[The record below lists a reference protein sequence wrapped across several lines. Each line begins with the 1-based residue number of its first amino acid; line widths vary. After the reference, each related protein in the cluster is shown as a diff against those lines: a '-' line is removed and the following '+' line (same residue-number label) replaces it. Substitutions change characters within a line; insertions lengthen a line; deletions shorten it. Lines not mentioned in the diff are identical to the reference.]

1 MRARSPT
8 RVYHA
13 SDGGQDDGL
22 SALRRSSRHLVPAEG
37 QGGVCGAALSCLF
50 KYLFCDGCC
59 GLGYTPVK
67 REVLLTVHEELETE
81 RFNHKIDLSLLYQI
95 LPPSIVDA
103 IRTGQ
108 RPPNRKFDS
117 LTIYFSDVVGF
128 TAISSQVAEIEVMN
142 MLNRLYSVMDYVTEM
157 FSLYKVET
165 IGDAYMCAGG
175 VTENEI
181 TGTNTEGEGDAASS
195 GSQESRHKHHAMQVV
210 SFALVVRKAVAA
222 LCRNPLDGTPL
233 QIRVGVHSGP
243 TVSGVVGSLMP
254 RYCLFGDTVNTASRM
269 ESNGEPG
276 RIHISSSTMKL
287 IEGYHFGTTSRGA
300 IPIKGKGEMETFF
313 VENGCATNDRCNDAA
328 IDRIIT
334 TLKRIL
340 RPLPSEQG
348 SSSTSSPP
356 PSPGK
361 FESADSVSLQGRARH
376 LHELADNMAL
386 WNWRGSQTIQWSSTH
401 STSSG
406 SDDRISAGFAS
417 IRSKD
422 KQSMGPLSPQ
432 MMDRPSVEVPF
443 IPSVPGLDEGHEHER
458 TPSVSG
464 ARKLFAKLLSMGGS
478 KKREV
483 EEERERVP
491 QEMLHTVRRSM
502 VRSRSLADARNVRAL
517 LVGFSQPSM
526 TTLHAHL
533 KNQHSSWAVDIVQ
546 SGEKA
551 LEKCKACF
559 FLYDLV
565 VLDDSTRASTGDAML
580 QAHEVVAI
588 IREYEL
594 KQRQQQLL
602 QLQQQPGKRGG
613 RNAAIVVGCL
623 ASASSAAAGMEMLLS
638 AGCDQLWQA
647 PLPDNIALVS
657 SVLLALFHQETR
669 WPKRK
674 VVRWAEVE
682 APPEGK

>member
-13 SDGGQDDGL
+13 SDGEQDDGL
-22 SALRRSSRHLVPAEG
+22 SSRRLVPEDK

-50 KYLFCDGCC
+50 SYLFCDGCC

-67 REVLLTVHEELETE
+67 REVLLGTLEELETE

-95 LPPSIVDA
+95 LPPTIVDA

-128 TAISSQVAEIEVMN
+128 TAISSQVPEIEVMN

-181 TGTNTEGEGDAASS
+181 TGTSTEGNAGSS
-195 GSQESRHKHHAMQVV
+195 KESNESKESRHKHHAMQVV

-276 RIHISSSTMKL
+276 RIHISASTMKL
-287 IEGYHFGTTSRGA
+287 IEGYSFGITSRGA

-313 VENGCATNDRCNDAA
+313 VENGCATNDLCNDAA

-348 SSSTSSPP
+348 GPSSSAPHHT
-356 PSPGK
+356 PGK
-361 FESADSVSLQGRARH
+361 VERADSVSLQGRARQ
-376 LHELADNMAL
+376 LHEMADDMAT
-386 WNWRGSQTIQWSSTH
+386 WNWRGSQTIQWSSGH
-401 STSSG
+401 SLSSG
-406 SDDRISAGFAS
+406 SDDRMSVSFARH
-417 IRSKD
+417 RSMD
-422 KQSMGPLSPQ
+422 KQSLDPLSPQ
-432 MMDRPSVEVPF
+432 TMDRPSVKVPF
-443 IPSVPGLDEGHEHER
+443 VPSIPDLDEGHER
-458 TPSVSG
+458 APSLSG
-464 ARKLFAKLLSMGGS
+464 SRKLFSKLMGMGGG
-478 KKREV
+478 KKREE
-483 EEERERVP
+483 EEERERERALAMP

-502 VRSRSLADARNVRAL
+502 VRSRTLSDARNVRAL

-526 TTLHAHL
+526 TALHAHL
-533 KNQHSSWAVDIVQ
+533 KSQHSSWAVDVVQ

-565 VLDDSTRASTGDAML
+565 VLDDSALASSGDAML

-602 QLQQQPGKRGG
+602 QQQQQPGKRGG
-613 RNAAIVVGCL
+613 RNAALVVGCL

-647 PLPDNIALVS
+647 PLPDNMALVS

-682 APPEGK
+682 VPPEGK